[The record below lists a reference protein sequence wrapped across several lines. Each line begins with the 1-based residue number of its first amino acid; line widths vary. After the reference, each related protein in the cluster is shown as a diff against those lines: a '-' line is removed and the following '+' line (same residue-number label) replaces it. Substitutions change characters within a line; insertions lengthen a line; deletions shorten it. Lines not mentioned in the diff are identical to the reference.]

1 MTWRGYD
8 HNGECLDCDEHADA
22 HTKDCPYWERDMSFL
37 DLLREEFEKTIGAKT
52 GWGKNEIMV
61 AFDKAS
67 IKALVRLAEKKGIDL
82 T

>member
-1 MTWRGYD
+1 
-8 HNGECLDCDEHADA
+8 
-22 HTKDCPYWERDMSFL
+22 MSFL
-37 DLLREEFEKTIGAKT
+37 DYLREEFEKEIGRKT

>member
-1 MTWRGYD
+1 
-8 HNGECLDCDEHADA
+8 
-22 HTKDCPYWERDMSFL
+22 MSFL
-37 DLLREEFEKTIGAKT
+37 DYIREEFEREIAAKT

-67 IKALVRLAEKKGIDL
+67 IKALIKYAKDKGVEL

>member
-1 MTWRGYD
+1 MT
-8 HNGECLDCDEHADA
+8 
-22 HTKDCPYWERDMSFL
+22 FL
-37 DLLREEFEKTIGAKT
+37 DILREEFESMIATKT

-67 IKALVRLAEKKGIDL
+67 IKALSRYAKQKGIDL